1 MDTNETNLEDAANA
15 SRLKTAAPAA
25 VADPEPDPEPERD
38 GLPLRQRRVVLGIM
52 VSGTTA
58 ACISQSMMIAA
69 LPAVMHEYGIS
80 ASSGQL
86 LTTAYIFVLGLI
98 SAMTGYLMN
107 RFDSKKLFFASMASF
122 AVGCA
127 AAIFAPNYPCLLA
140 ARLLQAGG
148 AGICLPLVQLVALNI
163 YPKSQYGQ
171 ATAIVGMIIGFAP
184 AIGPTISGFLID
196 AWGWRSMF
204 WMLGAIALAVMAL
217 TVLLLDD
224 VVRRPDHPGHF
235 DLVSALLYS
244 GGFVLVMIAATMLE
258 SGGSVGA
265 GFIVPLLAGATG
277 LVVFA
282 RRQLRV
288 SEPFLRLQCFRDKTF
303 AVSTLIVICAHM
315 MFMAPSIMVPL
326 FVQDI
331 QGLSATVSGL
341 TLLPG
346 AIMMGVMNPVTGRL
360 LDRRGPRPLIAV
372 GCVTVLAGTVA
383 FALIPASVPEW
394 VVTVLYG
401 VRATGIA
408 CLMMPLT
415 AWACTTLDPD
425 ELAQASAII
434 TSARQLIGSLSASV
448 FIAAMALTSQNALG
462 VDLGGFDFSFW
473 LQCGVPVIAFVLG
486 MFVLPKMGSVAK

>member
-107 RFDSKKLFFASMASF
+107 RFDSKKL
-122 AVGCA
+122 
-127 AAIFAPNYPCLLA
+127 AIFAPNYPCLLA

-204 WMLGAIALAVMAL
+204 WMLGAIALAVMVL
-217 TVLLLDD
+217 TLLLLDD

-265 GFIVPLLAGATG
+265 GFIVPLLAGAAG

-282 RRQLRV
+282 RRQVRV

-346 AIMMGVMNPVTGRL
+346 AIMMGVMNPITGRL
-360 LDRRGPRPLIAV
+360 LDRRGPRPLIVA
-372 GCVTVLAGTVA
+372 GCVTVLAGTAA

-473 LQCGVPVIAFVLG
+473 LQCIVPVLAFILG
-486 MFVLPKMGSVAK
+486 MFVLPAKGKR

>member
-15 SRLKTAAPAA
+15 SRLKNAAPAA
-25 VADPEPDPEPERD
+25 VADPEPERD

-204 WMLGAIALAVMAL
+204 WMLGAIALAVMVL

-224 VVRRPDHPGHF
+224 VVRRPDHSGYF

-244 GGFVLVMIAATMLE
+244 GGFVLVMVAATMLE
-258 SGGSVGA
+258 
-265 GFIVPLLAGATG
+265 
-277 LVVFA
+277 
-282 RRQLRV
+282 
-288 SEPFLRLQCFRDKTF
+288 
-303 AVSTLIVICAHM
+303 
-315 MFMAPSIMVPL
+315 
-326 FVQDI
+326 
-331 QGLSATVSGL
+331 
-341 TLLPG
+341 
-346 AIMMGVMNPVTGRL
+346 
-360 LDRRGPRPLIAV
+360 
-372 GCVTVLAGTVA
+372 
-383 FALIPASVPEW
+383 
-394 VVTVLYG
+394 
-401 VRATGIA
+401 
-408 CLMMPLT
+408 
-415 AWACTTLDPD
+415 
-425 ELAQASAII
+425 
-434 TSARQLIGSLSASV
+434 
-448 FIAAMALTSQNALG
+448 
-462 VDLGGFDFSFW
+462 
-473 LQCGVPVIAFVLG
+473 
-486 MFVLPKMGSVAK
+486 